1 MGLNLSADEVLLTTR
16 SVRKRLD
23 FDRPVERELID
34 ECLEISL
41 QAPTGSNMQG
51 WHFVMID
58 EQKKKDAI
66 AKIYHDAFMLYY
78 SLPKPEYAE
87 GDVRRESMPKVG
99 DSALFLAKNMQR
111 APYLMIPVIQG
122 RAENAGGAMAA
133 SLYGSILPAAWS
145 FMLALR
151 ERGLGSA
158 WTTLHLLGEG
168 EREAADILGIPF
180 ETHSQVGLF
189 PVAYTVGTDFKP
201 AKRLP
206 LSQVSHWNT
215 W

>member
-1 MGLNLSADEVLLTTR
+1 
-16 SVRKRLD
+16 
-23 FDRPVERELID
+23 
-34 ECLEISL
+34 
-41 QAPTGSNMQG
+41 
-51 WHFVMID
+51 
-58 EQKKKDAI
+58 
-66 AKIYHDAFMLYY
+66 
-78 SLPKPEYAE
+78 
-87 GDVRRESMPKVG
+87 
-99 DSALFLAKNMQR
+99 
-111 APYLMIPVIQG
+111 MIPVIQG

-206 LSQVSHWNT
+206 LSQVSHWNS

>member
-1 MGLNLSADEVLLTTR
+1 MRLNLTADEVLTTTR

-23 FDRPVERELID
+23 FDRPVERSVID
-34 ECLEISL
+34 ECLEIAL

-51 WHFVMID
+51 WHFVFID
-58 EQKKKDAI
+58 DQAKKDAI
-66 AKIYHDAFMLYY
+66 SQIYHDAFMLYY
-78 SLPKPEYAE
+78 SLPKPEYSQ
-87 GDVRRESMPKVG
+87 GDVRRESLPKVG
-99 DSALFLAKNMQR
+99 ESALYLAKNMQR
-111 APYLMIPVIQG
+111 SPYLMIPVIEG
-122 RAENAGGAMAA
+122 RADKAETAMSA

-158 WTTLHLLGEG
+158 WTTLHLLGDG
-168 EREAADILGIPF
+168 EVKTAEILGIP
-180 ETHSQVGLF
+180 HDRYMQAGLF
-189 PVAYTVGTDFKP
+189 PIAYTIGTDFKP

-206 LSQVSHWNT
+206 LENVSHWNS

>member
-1 MGLNLSADEVLLTTR
+1 MRLNLTADEVLLTTR

-23 FDRPVERELID
+23 FDRPVEKELIN
-34 ECLEISL
+34 ECLEIAL

-51 WHFVMID
+51 WHFVMVD
-58 EQKKKDAI
+58 DQAKKDAI
-66 AKIYHDAFMLYY
+66 AKIYHDAFMFYY
-78 SLPKPEYAE
+78 SAPKPEYAE
-87 GDVRRESMPKVG
+87 GDVRRESLPKVG
-99 DSALFLAKNMQR
+99 ESAMFLAKNMQR
-111 APYLMIPVIQG
+111 APYFMIPVIEG
-122 RAENAGGAMAA
+122 RPENMPVAMTA
-133 SLYGSILPAAWS
+133 SMFGSILPAAWS

-158 WTTLHLLGEG
+158 WTTLHMLGDG
-168 EREAADILGIPF
+168 EERTAEILGIPF
-180 ETHSQVGLF
+180 DRCTQAGLF

-206 LSQVSHWNT
+206 LSQVSHWNS